1 MVKDTNLA
9 VRLSD
14 LEGIYS
20 GSVYGLVRVLV
31 PFRAQG

>member
-1 MVKDTNLA
+1 LVKDTNLA

-20 GSVYGLVRVLV
+20 GNVYGLVRILAA
-31 PFRAQG
+31 FRSY